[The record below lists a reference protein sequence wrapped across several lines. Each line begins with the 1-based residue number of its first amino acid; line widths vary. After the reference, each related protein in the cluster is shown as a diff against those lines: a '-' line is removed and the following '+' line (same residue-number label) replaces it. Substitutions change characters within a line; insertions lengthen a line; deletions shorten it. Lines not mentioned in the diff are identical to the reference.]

1 MDDRKQKKMQPEGRA
16 YEAGFKKAAK
26 IEKLPL
32 KEEFKAQ
39 GGINM
44 ILTPFSKKQRKLEK
58 SYRKGLSEGV
68 KFKKQENRN
77 NKRP

>member
-1 MDDRKQKKMQPEGRA
+1 
-16 YEAGFKKAAK
+16 
-26 IEKLPL
+26 
-32 KEEFKAQ
+32 
-39 GGINM
+39 M

-58 SYRKGLSEGV
+58 NYRKGLSEGV

>member
-1 MDDRKQKKMQPEGRA
+1 MDDRKQRKMEPEGRA
-16 YEAGFKKAAK
+16 YDAAFKKAAK
-26 IEKLPL
+26 IKKLSL

-39 GGINM
+39 GGIKKLLN
-44 ILTPFSKKQRKLEK
+44 PFSKKQRKIDE
-58 SYRKGLSEGV
+58 SYRKGLSDGV